1 MTLENCYRQI
11 GSDYQQAL
19 VRMAN
24 SEKMLLKFVKKF
36 PNDPSAAA
44 LFDSFEKED
53 FQTAFRMAHTMKGL
67 CANLGLDRLRESSSE
82 LTEALRGGVSENAG
96 ELLERVR
103 RDYEMT
109 INALSELDE

>member
-11 GSDYQQAL
+11 GSDYKQAL
-19 VRMAN
+19 ARMAN
-24 SEKMLLKFVKKF
+24 SEKMLMKFVKKF
-36 PNDPSAAA
+36 PNDPSAAE
-44 LFDSFEKED
+44 LFSSFEKGD

-82 LTEALRGGVSENAG
+82 LTEALRGGVSENAK

-103 RDYEMT
+103 GDYEMT
-109 INALSELDE
+109 LAALNDLDE

>member
-1 MTLENCYRQI
+1 MTLENCYQQI
-11 GSDYQQAL
+11 GSDYKQAL
-19 VRMAN
+19 ARMAN

-36 PNDPSAAA
+36 PNDPSAAE
-44 LFDSFEKED
+44 LFASFEKGD

-82 LTEALRGGVSENAG
+82 LTEALRGSVAENAG

-103 RDYEMT
+103 RYYETT
-109 INALSELDE
+109 INAINGLDE